1 MFEGRNKNETKFTTV
16 EKKGS
21 DALEMA
27 KKTYE
32 KREAQA
38 NEEVKM
44 TDPLPKELYDILA
57 CPMCKGDISYNK
69 DKTALVCKKC
79 KIDYPIKDG
88 IPIMLPPDLR

>member
-1 MFEGRNKNETKFTTV
+1 M
-16 EKKGS
+16 EKERP

-27 KKTYE
+27 EKKNE
-32 KREAQA
+32 EREAQE

-44 TDPLPKELYDILA
+44 TADPLPKELYDILA

-79 KIDYPIKDG
+79 KIDYPIKEG